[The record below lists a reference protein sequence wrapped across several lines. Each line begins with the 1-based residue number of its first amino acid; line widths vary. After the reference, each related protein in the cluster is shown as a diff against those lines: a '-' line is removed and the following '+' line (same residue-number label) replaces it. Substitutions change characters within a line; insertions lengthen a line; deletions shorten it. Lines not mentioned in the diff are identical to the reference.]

1 MPKAALNL
9 IFLCVWSEAYAGMPD
24 GAAGFFYV
32 PLARVGDTLK
42 EG

>member
-9 IFLCVWSEAYAGMPD
+9 IFLCVWSEAYAGMQD
-24 GAAGFFYV
+24 GAAGLFLCVFGEGWRY
-32 PLARVGDTLK
+32 PK